1 MNPGKKPPLLNLRC
15 SCNRSVFNANT
26 FARAVYKRR
35 DRFLLALGATRR
47 PIHVEVRC
55 AVCEFLFGVSFDYRV
70 RDKNCAVDSLTLAD
84 LETIDGLN

>member
-1 MNPGKKPPLLNLRC
+1 MAPVLRLRC
-15 SCNRSVFNANT
+15 ACNRSVFNANT

-55 AVCEFLFGVSFDYRV
+55 AVCDFCFGVSYDYRL

-84 LETIDGLN
+84 LETMEGML